1 LDLSLV
7 GTCFHNHS
15 GSQIFLLKSKVGL
28 RNMNDKVVNLKDF
41 RYDKDKN
48 LIVDKVDEKILFITL
63 SHTALDNA
71 RVSARINMLNDFE

>member
-1 LDLSLV
+1 
-7 GTCFHNHS
+7 
-15 GSQIFLLKSKVGL
+15 
-28 RNMNDKVVNLKDF
+28 MNDKVVNLKDF